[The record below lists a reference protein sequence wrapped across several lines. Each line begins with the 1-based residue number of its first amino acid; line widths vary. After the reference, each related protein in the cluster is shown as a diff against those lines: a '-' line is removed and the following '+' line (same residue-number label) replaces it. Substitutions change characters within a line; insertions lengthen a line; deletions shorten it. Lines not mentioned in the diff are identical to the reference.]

1 MSPSRFRKTARQRA
15 TGRLHPSLKSFLSG
29 LLLLSA
35 VLAAVTP
42 GYGFE
47 SFEKFEES
55 KKQSLELRLDAMLN
69 KDRVRPGET
78 FWLYVVGF
86 LEKGW
91 HLYSLEKQ
99 FEDET
104 IATRIELEDTAFKP
118 QGDWQETPPKLVRD
132 EVLEKVMK
140 THSGRV
146 EFTRL
151 FSVPEGLPPG
161 VYLISGM
168 LHFRACD
175 NRICTLPRQ
184 MPFQTRV
191 IVKADE
197 PG

>member
-1 MSPSRFRKTARQRA
+1 MPSSHFRKTARQLA
-15 TGRLHPSLKSFLSG
+15 AGRLHPSLKSFLPG

-35 VLAAVTP
+35 VFGTVTP
-42 GYGFE
+42 GHGFG
-47 SFEKFEES
+47 SFEQFEKS
-55 KKQSLELRLDAMLN
+55 KKQSLELRLEAMPD
-69 KDRVRPGET
+69 KDQVRPGDT
-78 FWLYVVGF
+78 FWLYVVGI

-99 FEDET
+99 LEDET
-104 IATRIELEDTAFKP
+104 IATRIELGNTAFKS
-118 QGDWQETPPKLVRD
+118 QGDWQETPPELVRD

-151 FSVPEGLPPG
+151 FSVPESLAPG

-168 LHFRACD
+168 LHFRTCD

-184 MPFQTRV
+184 MPFRTRV

>member
-1 MSPSRFRKTARQRA
+1 M
-15 TGRLHPSLKSFLSG
+15 SFLSG

-35 VLAAVTP
+35 VLGATP
-42 GYGFE
+42 GEGFE
-47 SFEKFEES
+47 SFEKFEKS
-55 KKQSLELRLDAMLN
+55 KKQSLELRLEAMPD
-69 KDRVRPGET
+69 KDQVRPGDT
-78 FWLYVVGF
+78 FWLYVVGI

-99 FEDET
+99 LEDET
-104 IATRIELEDTAFKP
+104 IATRIELGNTAFKS
-118 QGDWQETPPKLVRD
+118 QGDWQETPPELVRD

-151 FSVPEGLPPG
+151 FSVPESLAPG

-168 LHFRACD
+168 LHFRTCD

-184 MPFQTRV
+184 MPFRTRV

>member
-1 MSPSRFRKTARQRA
+1 
-15 TGRLHPSLKSFLSG
+15 

-35 VLAAVTP
+35 VLGATP
-42 GYGFE
+42 GEGFE
-47 SFEKFEES
+47 SFEKFEKS
-55 KKQSLELRLDAMLN
+55 KKQSLELRLEAMPD
-69 KDRVRPGET
+69 KDQVRPGDT
-78 FWLYVVGF
+78 FWLYVVGI

-99 FEDET
+99 LEDET
-104 IATRIELEDTAFKP
+104 IATRIELGNTAFKS
-118 QGDWQETPPKLVRD
+118 QGDWQETPPELVRD

-151 FSVPEGLPPG
+151 FSVPESLAPG

-168 LHFRACD
+168 LHFRTCD

-184 MPFQTRV
+184 MPFRTRV
-191 IVKADE
+191 IVKAGE

>member
-1 MSPSRFRKTARQRA
+1 MSHSRFIKTARQSA
-15 TGRLHPSLKSFLSG
+15 IGRLHFFLKFFLSG
-29 LLLLSA
+29 FLWLSA
-35 VLAAVTP
+35 VLGTGSP

-47 SFEKFEES
+47 SFEKFEQS
-55 KKQSLELRLDAMLN
+55 KKQSLELRLEAMPD
-69 KDRVRPGET
+69 KDQVRPGET
-78 FWLYVVGF
+78 FRLYVVAI

-99 FEDET
+99 SEDET
-104 IATRIELEDTAFKP
+104 IATRIELEDTVFHP
-118 QGDWQETPPKLVRD
+118 QGGWQETPPELVRD
-132 EVLEKVMK
+132 EVIQKIMK

-151 FSVPEGLPPG
+151 FSVPEGLRPG
-161 VYLISGM
+161 VYPVSGT
-168 LHFRACD
+168 LHFRTCD

-191 IVKADE
+191 IVETGE